1 MTTGVHNRLERT
13 VQQSVLDRLVDDE
26 PGIARDPALT
36 WAESVQEL
44 KRSLRRDLEWLLNT
58 RRAMQAPPEACTE
71 LQRSLYQYGL
81 PDFTSRP
88 HDNVETAH
96 RLAREVEQAIALF
109 EPRLANVR
117 VSLAEVEDRGERRLH
132 FVIEALLR
140 LDPTPER
147 VVFDTVL
154 DVVKHEFEVQAGGP
168 GSGRGSD

>member
-1 MTTGVHNRLERT
+1 VH
-13 VQQSVLDRLVDDE
+13 
-26 PGIARDPALT
+26 ALKT
-36 WAESVQEL
+36 
-44 KRSLRRDLEWLLNT
+44 SLRRDLEWLLNT
-58 RRAMQAPPEACTE
+58 RRTVQAVPESCEE
-71 LQRSLYQYGL
+71 LRRSLYQYGL

-88 HDNVETAH
+88 RDASETAH

-117 VSLAEVEDRGERRLH
+117 VSLAETEEEGERRLH

-154 DVVKHEFEVQAGGP
+154 DVVKHEFEVQAGTTA
-168 GSGRGSD
+168 GRGSD